1 VKMKTPDSDAY
12 RALLDSFQ
20 GETLS
25 EEQKDAQ
32 VAFRDRVLQENEL
45 QNLTRLTSPQDFFE
59 GHFLDAWHLA
69 KTGWVSQGRGIEI
82 GSGGGIPG
90 IPAALLSGSHWVL
103 SDSEGRKADF
113 LDATAREMG
122 LSPRVEAFSGR
133 AETFLK
139 NESVDWIVA
148 RAVGP
153 VGRIFAWLENCSTW
167 NTLILLKARGWEEEW
182 SSPDARKARARLS
195 IAATH
200 EYSVGVEQKYRV
212 IVRLERKR

>member
-1 VKMKTPDSDAY
+1 MSMKSQDSDTY
-12 RALLDSFQ
+12 RALLSSFM
-20 GETLS
+20 GGVLS
-25 EEQKDAQ
+25 EEQKEAQ
-32 VAFRDRVLQENEL
+32 IAFRERVLRENEV
-45 QNLTRLTSPQDFFE
+45 QNLTRLTSPEDFFE
-59 GHFLDAWHLA
+59 GHFLDAWHLVQ
-69 KTGWVSQGRGIEI
+69 TGWVSQGRGLEI

-90 IPAALLSGSHWVL
+90 VPAALLSESRWVL

-113 LDATAREMG
+113 LRATAQEMS

-133 AETFLK
+133 AEAFLK

-182 SSPDARKARARLS
+182 SSPDARKARARLLV
-195 IAATH
+195 AATH
-200 EYSVGVEQKYRV
+200 EYSVGADQKYRV